1 MLTKDINIVII
12 VRKMNYIYPPRPET
26 KIAPESLPVF
36 EEMGKF
42 LAQPKLNGSS
52 MEIYFS
58 DGGKEIQLMNRHKQP
73 IECKMDK
80 EELRK
85 LYQGPGEMILCG
97 EYMNKNQK
105 DEEGKPWNHKYVIW
119 DILMYEGKHLLGT
132 TFEFR
137 QYILI
142 SLYLLNPVKK
152 YLHRISENCFR
163 VSFIKKGFRKAYDE
177 ITKYD
182 MYEGLVLKRIDGI
195 LENGTSSVNNSR
207 TQIKCR
213 KGTKNYNF

>member
-1 MLTKDINIVII
+1 MK
-12 VRKMNYIYPPRPET
+12 YIYPPRPEK
-26 KIAPESLPVF
+26 KIAPESLQLF
-36 EEMGKF
+36 EDMDRF
-42 LAQPKLNGSS
+42 LAEPKLNGSS

-58 DGGKEIQLMNRHKQP
+58 DGGKEIKLMNRHKQS

-85 LYQGPGEMILCG
+85 LYRGTGEMVLCG

-119 DILMYEGKHLLGT
+119 DIIVYNGEQLLGT

-137 QYILI
+137 QYLLI
-142 SLYLLNPVKK
+142 PLYTHNPVKK
-152 YLHRISENCFR
+152 YLHQISENCFR
-163 VSFIKKGFRKAYDE
+163 VGFIRKGFKEVYDE
-177 ITKYD
+177 ITKWD
-182 MYEGLVLKRIDGI
+182 MYEGLVLKLRDGK
-195 LENGTSSVNNSR
+195 LENGTSENNNTK